1 MNTDHKDSRSNH
13 LASGLAKI
21 GLVLRHEAWQ
31 RAGKDG
37 ITPTQGQIIALL
49 ANRFPH
55 GAQVS
60 ELAREI
66 AVSIPTV
73 SDAINSLVT
82 KKYVRKT
89 RSPEDAR
96 VVRVELAAA
105 GTKASGTFMTW
116 PDELLL
122 GIDELTAE
130 EQGIMLRVMVKLLH
144 NLEINGRIPL
154 VRMCPTCVYFR
165 PGDQETGRAHY
176 CTLLNSSIGDLDLRL
191 DCSEQQPDSPEKR
204 AANFHAFLA
213 QVRSSNPL

>member
-1 MNTDHKDSRSNH
+1 MSTDHKDNRSNH

-37 ITPTQGQIIALL
+37 VTPTQGQILALL
-49 ANRFPH
+49 ANRFPG

-66 AVSIPTV
+66 AVSTPTV
-73 SDAINSLVT
+73 SDAVNSLVA

-89 RSPEDAR
+89 RSSEDAR
-96 VVRVELAAA
+96 VVRVVLTAV
-105 GTKASGTFMTW
+105 GTKASGTFMAW
-116 PDELLL
+116 PDELLR
-122 GIDELTAE
+122 GIDELSLD

-154 VRMCPTCVYFR
+154 VRMCPTCVYFQ
-165 PGDQETGRAHY
+165 PGNQETEKAHF
-176 CTLLNSSIGDLDLRL
+176 CTLLNSSIGDRDLRL

-204 AANFHAFLA
+204 AANFHEFLRA
-213 QVRSSNPL
+213 GSQP